1 MQGPI
6 EPPSMFLERLI
17 KAFRRFTP
25 FDLTS
30 EAQKASVAMAFHKA
44 VSSRYQKETSE
55 IKRCITRRRQ
65 LCDLVKEAEKVC
77 VKKRREAKE
86 RENRRDHRQER
97 NLTRILDTVLGEK
110 EKKGTSQIGNLGN

>member
-55 IKRCITRRRQ
+55 IRRCITRGRQ

-77 VKKRREAKE
+77 VCVKERQEAKE
-86 RENRRDHRQER
+86 RENRRDRRQER
-97 NLTRILDTVLGEK
+97 NLP
-110 EKKGTSQIGNLGN
+110 QW

>member
-6 EPPSMFLERLI
+6 EPPSVFLERLI

-44 VSSRYQKETSE
+44 VSSRYQKGTSE
-55 IKRCITRRRQ
+55 IKKYIMRGRQ
-65 LCDLVKEAEKVC
+65 LFDLVKEAEKVC
-77 VKKRREAKE
+77 VCEREREARGK
-86 RENRRDHRQER
+86 RKKTGGIVRRQER
-97 NLTRILDTVLGEK
+97 NLP
-110 EKKGTSQIGNLGN
+110 QW

>member
-44 VSSRYQKETSE
+44 VNSRYQKETSE
-55 IKRCITRRRQ
+55 IRRYITRKRQ

-77 VKKRREAKE
+77 VCERERQEAKE
-86 RENRRDHRQER
+86 RKNRRDRRQKR
-97 NLTRILDTVLGEK
+97 NLP
-110 EKKGTSQIGNLGN
+110 QW

>member
-55 IKRCITRRRQ
+55 IRRCITRGRQ
-65 LCDLVKEAEKVC
+65 LRDLVKEAEKVC
-77 VKKRREAKE
+77 VCE
-86 RENRRDHRQER
+86 RERGGRQK
-97 NLTRILDTVLGEK
+97 K
-110 EKKGTSQIGNLGN
+110 EKTGGIIDKKEI

>member
-1 MQGPI
+1 
-6 EPPSMFLERLI
+6 MFLERLI

-55 IKRCITRRRQ
+55 IRRYITRRRQ

-77 VKKRREAKE
+77 VCVCKKEAGGK
-86 RENRRDHRQER
+86 RKRKQE
-97 NLTRILDTVLGEK
+97 G
-110 EKKGTSQIGNLGN
+110 S

>member
-17 KAFRRFTP
+17 KAFKRFTP

-30 EAQKASVAMAFHKA
+30 EAQKASLAMAFHKA

-55 IKRCITRRRQ
+55 IGRCITRGRQ
-65 LCDLVKEAEKVC
+65 LLHLVKEVEKVC
-77 VKKRREAKE
+77 EREAGGK
-86 RENRRDHRQER
+86 RKRKQER
-97 NLTRILDTVLGEK
+97 
-110 EKKGTSQIGNLGN
+110 S

>member
-6 EPPSMFLERLI
+6 EPPSVFLERLME
-17 KAFRRFTP
+17 AFRRFTP

-55 IKRCITRRRQ
+55 IGRCITRGRQ
-65 LCDLVKEAEKVC
+65 LLDLVKEAEKVC
-77 VKKRREAKE
+77 VREREAGGK
-86 RENRRDHRQER
+86 RKRKQE
-97 NLTRILDTVLGEK
+97 G
-110 EKKGTSQIGNLGN
+110 S

>member
-1 MQGPI
+1 
-6 EPPSMFLERLI
+6 MFLERLI

-55 IKRCITRRRQ
+55 IRRCITRGRQ
-65 LCDLVKEAEKVC
+65 LRDLVKEAEKVC
-77 VKKRREAKE
+77 VCERERREAKE
-86 RENRRDHRQER
+86 RENRRDRRQER
-97 NLTRILDTVLGEK
+97 NLP
-110 EKKGTSQIGNLGN
+110 QW

>member
-6 EPPSMFLERLI
+6 KLLSVFLERLME
-17 KAFRRFTP
+17 AFRRFTP

-55 IKRCITRRRQ
+55 IRRYITRGRQ

-77 VKKRREAKE
+77 VCEKE
-86 RENRRDHRQER
+86 RGGRQK
-97 NLTRILDTVLGEK
+97 K
-110 EKKGTSQIGNLGN
+110 EKTGGIIDKREI

>member
-6 EPPSMFLERLI
+6 EPSSVFLERLME
-17 KAFRRFTP
+17 AFRRFTP
-25 FDLTS
+25 FDLTL
-30 EAQKASVAMAFHKA
+30 EAQKASVAMAFHRA
-44 VSSRYQKETSE
+44 VSSRDQKETSE

-86 RENRRDHRQER
+86 RKNRRDRRQER
-97 NLTRILDTVLGEK
+97 NFP
-110 EKKGTSQIGNLGN
+110 QW

>member
-6 EPPSMFLERLI
+6 EPPSVFLERLI

-44 VSSRYQKETSE
+44 VSSRYQKGTSE
-55 IKRCITRRRQ
+55 IKKYIMRGRQ
-65 LCDLVKEAEKVC
+65 LFDLVKEAEKVC
-77 VKKRREAKE
+77 VCE
-86 RENRRDHRQER
+86 RERGERQKKKNRRDR
-97 NLTRILDTVLGEK
+97 T
-110 EKKGTSQIGNLGN
+110 

>member
-55 IKRCITRRRQ
+55 IRRYITRKRQ

-77 VKKRREAKE
+77 VC
-86 RENRRDHRQER
+86 
-97 NLTRILDTVLGEK
+97 VCV
-110 EKKGTSQIGNLGN
+110 